1 MNSINLIDGID
12 GNSSFMSII
21 SFSGFAV
28 LFWIENNQAF
38 FGMSILIIGL
48 LIGYIPHNLSKKKK
62 SFIQKQQNNQS
73 FLRIY
78 LLRLVKKQVL
88 MENYLAQ

>member
-1 MNSINLIDGID
+1 MINSFNLIDGID

-38 FGMSILIIGL
+38 FSMSPLIIGL
-48 LIGYIPHNLSKKKK
+48 LINDIYHTISQKRKRALWEIPDHY
-62 SFIQKQQNNQS
+62 
-73 FLRIY
+73 FLD
-78 LLRLVKKQVL
+78 
-88 MENYLAQ
+88 